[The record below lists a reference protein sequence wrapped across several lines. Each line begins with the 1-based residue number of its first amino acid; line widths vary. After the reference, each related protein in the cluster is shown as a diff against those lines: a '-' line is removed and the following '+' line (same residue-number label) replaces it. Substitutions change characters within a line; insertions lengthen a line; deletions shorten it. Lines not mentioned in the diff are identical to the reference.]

1 MLLWYIIPI
10 EKVRTVRF
18 SKTDQEV
25 KRAAPYVGTPITG
38 MRFSMKFG
46 KVDFPKPLLDALR
59 DNKLVVFAGA
69 GVSMGEPAC
78 LPNFE
83 SLTKLIADGTGI
95 TKCKSENLEQFLGR
109 LADRGV
115 KVHHLAKTELSR
127 EGAKPAPLH
136 RDLLR
141 LYRKDQSIR
150 LVTTNFDLLFEQAAE
165 SIYDTTPEV
174 FHAPQLPFGDQL
186 NGIIHIHGSISY
198 PDQMVLTD
206 SDFGRAYLREA
217 SVTRFLFDLY
227 DRYTFLFVGY
237 SHSDTVM
244 NYLVRALPPQSAGF
258 PRYALEREAAD
269 DQRWKRLGIEKIPY
283 PENHENDHSELEAAI
298 CELANYLRRG
308 MMDWHRVISEIAE
321 SPPSELDE
329 EDERDIALA
338 FEDEA
343 KTRFFTENASHPE
356 WIDWLDERGH
366 LTRLFGNGPLQDS
379 DRVLSWWLVAQY
391 LEDYSHQMFLLIGR
405 HRTRLHPIFWNYIAQ
420 KIGSDK
426 WIVLDT
432 TFLSRWTS
440 LLLSTAPEE
449 GKTPDGGYVYT
460 SNHLTEIAQRCIE
473 HQLVKEV
480 LLIFDMMVRS
490 RVSIMENQYIPSG
503 AIDRD
508 LQISLE
514 IPTAGRDD
522 DLNKLWCTSL
532 RPHVSK
538 IASPLLERAIH
549 CLENEFTL
557 YHVWGRATR
566 LSEPAS
572 QSRSAIEPHEQDE
585 QRGRDK
591 NDVLIDAARDCLEWL
606 ASNQPKVAAQWCNR
620 LVASDEPLLRRLAV
634 HTLPQRTDL
643 TADAKI
649 QWLLEHVDF
658 HEYVIHH
665 EVYLAVQH
673 SYPEA
678 STDSRMALIERIQS
692 SAI

>member
-1 MLLWYIIPI
+1 MLLWHIIPI

-25 KRAAPYVGTPITG
+25 QRAAPYVGTPITG
-38 MRFSMKFG
+38 MHFSMKFG

-78 LPNFE
+78 FPNFE
-83 SLTKLIADGTGI
+83 SLTKIVAKGTGEAK
-95 TKCKSENLEQFLGR
+95 TQSENLEQFLGR

-356 WIDWLDERGH
+356 WIDWLDAQEH

-379 DRVLSWWLVAQY
+379 DRVLSWWLVNQY

-405 HRTRLHPIFWNYIAQ
+405 HHTRLHPTFWDFIAQ
-420 KIGSDK
+420 KIGNDNQSS
-426 WIVLDT
+426 LDAT
-432 TFLSRWTS
+432 ILSRWIS
-440 LLLSTAPEE
+440 LLLSTVPEE
-449 GKTPDGGYVYT
+449 GETPDKVFVAT
-460 SNHLTEIAQRCIE
+460 SNDLAAIARRCIT
-473 HQLVKEV
+473 HQMVKEI
-480 LLIFDMMVRS
+480 LLIFDAMIRT
-490 RVSIMENQYIPSG
+490 RVSIRENQYLPRY
-503 AIDRD
+503 ATDRD

-514 IPTAGRDD
+514 LPIVGGDG
-522 DLNKLWCTSL
+522 DLNELWDTGL
-532 RPHVSK
+532 KPHVSK
-538 IASPLLERAIH
+538 IAQPLLERAIL
-549 CLENEFTL
+549 CLENQFTF

-566 LSEPAS
+566 LSDPVS
-572 QSRSAIEPHEQDE
+572 GMRSAIEPHEQDA
-585 QRGRDK
+585 QRSRDK
-591 NDVLIDAARDCLEWL
+591 NDVLIDAARDSLDWL
-606 ASNQPKVAAQWCNR
+606 ASNQPKVAALWCSR
-620 LVASDEPLLRRLAV
+620 LVASDAPLLHRLAV
-634 HTLPQRTDL
+634 HSLSQRIDL
-643 TADAKI
+643 TPDDKI
-649 QWLLEHVDF
+649 QWLLEHIDV
-658 HEYVIHH
+658 HHYAIHH
-665 EVYLAVQH
+665 EVYQAVWH

-678 STDSRMALIERIQS
+678 SADCRMALIERLQS
-692 SAI
+692 SGI